1 MRISDWSSDVCS
13 SDLSSEVRGAG
24 APVFPD
30 LATATFAGGTYPN
43 VDNLRAIAP
52 GMTKDQL
59 YDLIGR
65 PHFHEGVFGVREW
78 NYLFHFRDADGNAS
92 ACQYQV
98 RFDADALVASTHW
111 KPSTCARSEEHTSEL
126 QSLMRISSAVF
137 CLKK

>member
-1 MRISDWSSDVCS
+1 MPCCNRFSARVATAAGC
-13 SDLSSEVRGAG
+13 LGRLGACASSEGRGAG

-78 NYLFHFRDADGNAS
+78 NYLFNFRD
-92 ACQYQV
+92 
-98 RFDADALVASTHW
+98 
-111 KPSTCARSEEHTSEL
+111 RSEERRVGNECVSTCRSRWSPYH
-126 QSLMRISSAVF
+126 
-137 CLKK
+137 